1 MFALRHL
8 HGHVCRGPTKAAV
21 EIAAM
26 RFSLSVAAARAGVNG
41 VGVAGPELH
50 SVIHPRGRIITRG
63 GG

>member
-1 MFALRHL
+1 MRCATFM
-8 HGHVCRGPTKAAV
+8 HGHVCREPPKAAV
-21 EIAAM
+21 VIAAM
-26 RFSLSVAAARAGVNG
+26 RFSLSVAAARAGVS